1 MSTLFVNNLNTSSGT
16 TITVPTGKKIIGTD
30 AGSIAGTGNVVN
42 VTHAQYGSGNS
53 VSPSTSFVDTAT
65 LGTVTTTHANS
76 KILVISDLPIQTQDK
91 DCIWTMGLRSSI
103 DSYAS
108 NLFQKHFVNYA
119 TNNHLMNFTGM
130 SFLHTANQVAGTA
143 ITYKYYV
150 KGSNTATGSGWY
162 CVDAWGQSGFNF
174 SILFLEIK

>member
-1 MSTLFVNNLNTSSGT
+1 MSTLFVNNLNTASGS

-42 VTHAQYGSGNS
+42 VTHVQYGSGNS
-53 VSPSTSFVDTAT
+53 VSPNTSFVETAT

-108 NLFQKHFVNYA
+108 NLFQKHSVNYL
-119 TNNHLMNFTGM
+119 TNGHTMNFTGM

-150 KGSNTATGSGWY
+150 KSSNTNSGSGWY

-174 SILFLEIK
+174 SVLFLEIK